1 MFFYRSVATQHPL
14 AEWSLTL
21 KSERP
26 RPHNSADEVAI
37 GIVDAGGAPA
47 LLAIGF
53 RKKSYSPRSA

>member
-1 MFFYRSVATQHPL
+1 MIVLMFFYRSVATQHPL

-37 GIVDAGGAPA
+37 GIVDAGGAS
-47 LLAIGF
+47 I
-53 RKKSYSPRSA
+53 